1 MSSMQYHQKLLK
13 GTERSEPPVL
23 LSSYLIAAK
32 DAVPWD
38 GGLASDRFRGPSSNR
53 WEFVGGLEA
62 LTYTAQP
69 RS

>member
-13 GTERSEPPVL
+13 GKERSEPHVL

-38 GGLASDRFRGPSSNR
+38 GGLVSEDHPPIDGSL
-53 WEFVGGLEA
+53 LEDWKA
-62 LTYTAQP
+62 
-69 RS
+69 